1 MPDEGTQGATT
12 PNYTMSGL
20 THANLDQA
28 KLLLFEKNFYRVATQ
43 KDTKLLNTPAVKH
56 MDIKG
61 ISNISRMKGN
71 DLIEVTSEGRN
82 PDKKYIDINNDN
94 RRSVAR
100 RFTATYLV
108 DSYDKAVQL
117 ICDPTSDLFE
127 NLKDAKNKLTDK
139 CICESAVA
147 SVTIGTP
154 DSAGTVKTAAEDG
167 VVTIA
172 GTTKFDYA
180 TVISPAITQFT
191 NNYIDCSAGCTLAI
205 AGKENQAL
213 RDDDKYMNAFYSN
226 QHTVDRGQITNASG
240 FHVVTF
246 AGSVNGGTT
255 VNNPVLNESS
265 GTRSNLLLAPNAIA
279 FAVEI
284 GKLACEPSPTKVN
297 SWEITIDMWVK
308 AVRTEGARVII
319 LTSTI

>member
-1 MPDEGTQGATT
+1 MA
-12 PNYTMSGL
+12 NTMADL
-20 THANLDQA
+20 TNANLDQA

-43 KDTKLLNTPAVKH
+43 KDTKLLNTPAIKH

-61 ISNISRMKGN
+61 ISNMSRMKGN

-82 PDKKYIDINNDN
+82 PDKKYADIDNDN

-100 RFTATYLV
+100 RFTRTYLV

-117 ICDPTSDLFE
+117 ITDPTSDLFE
-127 NLKDAKNKLTDK
+127 NLKDAKNRMTDK
-139 CICESAVA
+139 CICDSAIA
-147 SVTIGTP
+147 SVTIGAP
-154 DSAGTVKTAAEDG
+154 DVAGTVKTAAEDG
-167 VVTIA
+167 VETID
-172 GTTKFDYA
+172 GTSKFDYA
-180 TVISPAITQFT
+180 TVISPAITTFT
-191 NNYIDCSAGCTLAI
+191 NNYIDCSAGVTLALS
-205 AGKENQAL
+205 GVENQCL
-213 RDDDKYMNAFYSN
+213 RDDDKYMNAFYSS
-226 QHTVDRGQITNASG
+226 QHTVDTGKITNASG
-240 FHVVTF
+240 FNVVTF
-246 AGSVNGGTT
+246 AGSVNGGKTI
-255 VNNPVLNESS
+255 NNPVLPENT

-319 LTSTI
+319 LKSTI

>member
-1 MPDEGTQGATT
+1 MT
-12 PNYTMSGL
+12 NTMADL
-20 THANLDQA
+20 THANLDQS

-43 KDTKLLNTPAVKH
+43 KDTKLLNTPAIRH

-71 DLIEVTSEGRN
+71 ELIEVTSEGRN
-82 PDKKYIDINNDN
+82 PDKKYVDINNDN

-117 ICDPTSDLFE
+117 ITDPTSDLFE
-127 NLKDAKNKLTDK
+127 NLKDAKNRMTDK
-139 CICESAVA
+139 CICDSAVA
-147 SVTIGTP
+147 SVTVGAP
-154 DSAGTVKTAAEDG
+154 DVAGTVVSASDDG
-167 VVTIA
+167 VITIA
-172 GTTKFDYA
+172 GTTNFNYS
-180 TVISPAITQFT
+180 TVISPAITAFT
-191 NNYIDCSAGCTLAI
+191 NNYIDCSAGVTLAI
-205 AGKENQAL
+205 AGKENEAL
-213 RDDDKYMNAFYSN
+213 RNDDKYMNAFYSQ

-240 FHVVTF
+240 FNVVTF
-246 AGSVNGGTT
+246 AGSVNGGQTIA
-255 VNNPVLNESS
+255 NPVLPEST
-265 GTRSNLLLAPNAIA
+265 GTRKNLLLAPNAIA

>member
-1 MPDEGTQGATT
+1 MA
-12 PNYTMSGL
+12 NTMADL
-20 THANLDQA
+20 TNANLDQA

-43 KDTKLLNTPAVKH
+43 KDTKLLNTPAIKH

-61 ISNISRMKGN
+61 ITNMSRMKGN

-82 PDKKYIDINNDN
+82 PDKKYADIDNDN

-100 RFTATYLV
+100 RFTRTYLV

-117 ICDPTSDLFE
+117 ITDPTSDLFE
-127 NLKDAKNKLTDK
+127 NLKDAKNRMTDK
-139 CICESAVA
+139 CICDSAIA
-147 SVTIGTP
+147 SVTIGAP
-154 DSAGTVKTAAEDG
+154 DVVGVVKTAAEDG
-167 VVTIA
+167 VETID
-172 GTTKFDYA
+172 GTSKFDYA
-180 TVISPAITQFT
+180 TVISPAITTFT
-191 NNYIDCSAGCTLAI
+191 NNYIDCSAGVTLALS
-205 AGKENQAL
+205 GVENQCL
-213 RDDDKYMNAFYSN
+213 RDDDKYMNAFYSS
-226 QHTVDRGQITNASG
+226 QHTVDTGKITNASG
-240 FHVVTF
+240 FNVVTF
-246 AGSVNGGTT
+246 AGSVNGGKTI
-255 VNNPVLNESS
+255 NNPVLPENT

-319 LTSTI
+319 LKSTI

>member
-1 MPDEGTQGATT
+1 MA
-12 PNYTMSGL
+12 NTMADL
-20 THANLDQA
+20 TNANLDQA

-43 KDTKLLNTPAVKH
+43 KDTKLLNTPAIKH

-61 ISNISRMKGN
+61 ITNMSRMKGN

-82 PDKKYIDINNDN
+82 PDKKYADIDNDN

-100 RFTATYLV
+100 RFTRTYLV

-117 ICDPTSDLFE
+117 ITDPTSDLFE
-127 NLKDAKNKLTDK
+127 NLKDAKNRMTDK
-139 CICESAVA
+139 CICDSAIA
-147 SVTIGTP
+147 SVTIGAP
-154 DSAGTVKTAAEDG
+154 DVAGTVKTAAEDG
-167 VVTIA
+167 VETID
-172 GTTKFDYA
+172 GTSKFDYA
-180 TVISPAITQFT
+180 TVISPAITTFT
-191 NNYIDCSAGCTLAI
+191 NNYIDCSAGVTLALS
-205 AGKENQAL
+205 GVENQCL
-213 RDDDKYMNAFYSN
+213 RDDDKYMNAFYSS
-226 QHTVDRGQITNASG
+226 QHTVDTGKITNASG
-240 FHVVTF
+240 FNIVTF
-246 AGSVNGGTT
+246 AGSVNGGKTI
-255 VNNPVLNESS
+255 NNPVLPENT

-319 LTSTI
+319 LKSTI

>member
-1 MPDEGTQGATT
+1 MT
-12 PNYTMSGL
+12 NTMADL
-20 THANLDQA
+20 TNANLDQS

-43 KDTKLLNTPAVKH
+43 KDTKLLNTPAIKH

-117 ICDPTSDLFE
+117 ITDPTSDLFE
-127 NLKDAKNKLTDK
+127 NLKDAKNRKTDQ
-139 CICESAVA
+139 CIADAAIAAVTVGA
-147 SVTIGTP
+147 P
-154 DSAGTVKTAAEDG
+154 DTAGTSLSAADDG

-172 GTTKFDYA
+172 GTTNFNYS
-180 TVISPAITQFT
+180 TVISPAITRFT
-191 NNYIDCSAGCTLAI
+191 NNYIDCSAGVTLAI
-205 AGKENQAL
+205 GARENQYL

-240 FHVVTF
+240 FNVVTF
-246 AGSVNGGTT
+246 AGSVNGETAMA
-255 VNNPVLNESS
+255 NPVLPELA

-279 FAVEI
+279 FAVEL
-284 GKLACEPSPTKVN
+284 GKLSCEPSPTKVN
-297 SWEITIDMWVK
+297 SWEITIDMWIK

>member
-1 MPDEGTQGATT
+1 MA
-12 PNYTMSGL
+12 NTMADL

-28 KLLLFEKNFYRVATQ
+28 KLLLFEKNFMRVATQ
-43 KDTKLLNTPAVKH
+43 KDTKLSNTPAVKH

-61 ISNISRMKGN
+61 VSNISRIKGN
-71 DLIEVTSEGRN
+71 DLVEVTAEGRN
-82 PDKKYIDINNDN
+82 PDKKYVDIDNDN

-100 RFTATYLV
+100 RFTRTYLV

-117 ICDPTSDLFE
+117 VTDPTSDLFE
-127 NLKDAKNKLTDK
+127 NLKDAKNRMTDK
-139 CICESAVA
+139 CICDSAVA
-147 SVTIGTP
+147 SVTVGAP
-154 DSAGTVKTAAEDG
+154 DVAGTTKTAAEDG
-167 VVTIA
+167 VITIA
-172 GTTKFDYA
+172 GTTTFDYA
-180 TVISPAITQFT
+180 TVISPAITTFT
-191 NNYIDCSAGCTLAI
+191 NNYIDCSAGVTLAI
-205 AGKENQAL
+205 SGVENQAL
-213 RDDDKYMNAFYSN
+213 RDDDKYMNAFYSA
-226 QHTVDRGQITNASG
+226 QHTVDRGAITNASG
-240 FHVVTF
+240 FNVVTF
-246 AGSVNGGTT
+246 AGSVNGGKTIT
-255 VNNPVLNESS
+255 NPVLPENT

>member
-1 MPDEGTQGATT
+1 MA
-12 PNYTMSGL
+12 NTMADL
-20 THANLDQA
+20 TNANLDQA

-43 KDTKLLNTPAVKH
+43 KDTKLLNTPAIKH

-61 ISNISRMKGN
+61 ITNMSRMKGN

-82 PDKKYIDINNDN
+82 PDKKYADIDNDN

-100 RFTATYLV
+100 RFTRTYLV

-117 ICDPTSDLFE
+117 ITDPTSDLFE
-127 NLKDAKNKLTDK
+127 NLKDAKNRMTDK
-139 CICESAVA
+139 CICDSAIA
-147 SVTIGTP
+147 SVTIGAP
-154 DSAGTVKTAAEDG
+154 DVAGTVKTAAEDG
-167 VVTIA
+167 VETID
-172 GTTKFDYA
+172 GTSKFDYA
-180 TVISPAITQFT
+180 TVISPAITTFT
-191 NNYIDCSAGCTLAI
+191 NNYIDCSAGVTLALS
-205 AGKENQAL
+205 GVENQCL
-213 RDDDKYMNAFYSN
+213 RDDDKYMNAFYSS
-226 QHTVDRGQITNASG
+226 QHTVDTGKITNASG
-240 FHVVTF
+240 FNVVTF
-246 AGSVNGGTT
+246 AGSVNGGKTI
-255 VNNPVLNESS
+255 NNPVLPENT

-319 LTSTI
+319 LKSTI

>member
-1 MPDEGTQGATT
+1 MA
-12 PNYTMSGL
+12 NTMADL
-20 THANLDQA
+20 TNANLDQA

-43 KDTKLLNTPAVKH
+43 KDTKLLNTPAIKH

-61 ISNISRMKGN
+61 ISNMSRMKGN

-82 PDKKYIDINNDN
+82 PDKKYADIDNDN

-100 RFTATYLV
+100 RFTRTYLV

-117 ICDPTSDLFE
+117 ITDPTSDLFE
-127 NLKDAKNKLTDK
+127 NLKDAKNRMTDK
-139 CICESAVA
+139 CICDSAIA
-147 SVTIGTP
+147 SVTIGAP
-154 DSAGTVKTAAEDG
+154 DVVGTVKTAAEDG
-167 VVTIA
+167 VETID
-172 GTTKFDYA
+172 GTSKFDYA
-180 TVISPAITQFT
+180 TVISPAITTFT
-191 NNYIDCSAGCTLAI
+191 NNYIDCSAGVTLALS
-205 AGKENQAL
+205 GVENQCL
-213 RDDDKYMNAFYSN
+213 RDDDKYMNAFYSS
-226 QHTVDRGQITNASG
+226 QHTVDTGKITNASG
-240 FHVVTF
+240 FNVVTF
-246 AGSVNGGTT
+246 AGSVNGGKTI
-255 VNNPVLNESS
+255 NNPVLPENT

-319 LTSTI
+319 LKSTI

>member
-1 MPDEGTQGATT
+1 MA
-12 PNYTMSGL
+12 NTMADL
-20 THANLDQA
+20 THANLDQS

-43 KDTKLLNTPAVKH
+43 KDTKLLNTPAIRH

-61 ISNISRMKGN
+61 VSNISRMKGN

-82 PDKKYIDINNDN
+82 PDKKYVDIDNDN

-100 RFTATYLV
+100 RFTRTYLV

-117 ICDPTSDLFE
+117 ITDPTSDLFE
-127 NLKDAKNKLTDK
+127 NLKDAKNRMTDK
-139 CICESAVA
+139 CVCDSAIA
-147 SVTIGTP
+147 PVTVGAP
-154 DSAGTVKTAAEDG
+154 DVAGTVLSASDDG

-172 GTTKFDYA
+172 GTTKFDYS
-180 TVISPAITQFT
+180 TVISPAITTFT
-191 NNYIDCSAGCTLAI
+191 NNYIDCSAGVTLAI
-205 AGKENQAL
+205 SGKENQAL
-213 RDDDKYMNAFYSN
+213 RDDDKYMNAFYSQ

-240 FHVVTF
+240 FNVVTF
-246 AGSVNGGTT
+246 AGSVNGGGTIA
-255 VNNPVLNESS
+255 NPVLPENA

-297 SWEITIDMWVK
+297 SWEVTIDMWVK

-319 LTSTI
+319 LSSTI